1 MSVTI
6 RMVPFLCC
14 CCFEYCCDSGLAG
27 RIKKKK
33 YEKTKC
39 KYVEM
44 RIVGFEKNSG
54 KNFIHDD
61 YDDVIR
67 EQTTNKQ
74 TPKP

>member
-1 MSVTI
+1 
-6 RMVPFLCC
+6 
-14 CCFEYCCDSGLAG
+14 
-27 RIKKKK
+27 
-33 YEKTKC
+33 
-39 KYVEM
+39 M
-44 RIVGFEKNSG
+44 RIVRFEKNSG